1 MSTLTTLLKLT
12 PHQADMVYLD
22 LYMRW
27 CESVTVNEQQLQMVL
42 ANASVN
48 KYFNFEY
55 AKCIAKFIDHM
66 SNYPDATAN
75 AALQQY
81 GLCTIDLFNHRSP
94 VLIKNAIK
102 NNIEYDA
109 AKN

>member
-1 MSTLTTLLKLT
+1 
-12 PHQADMVYLD
+12 MVYLD

-55 AKCIAKFIDHM
+55 AKCITKFIDHM
-66 SNYPDATAN
+66 SNYPDANRHLVESVFAGIRVFSTWLATFPPQTPRYFRLKV
-75 AALQQY
+75 ARLSTLHLEAVQV
-81 GLCTIDLFNHRSP
+81 HP
-94 VLIKNAIK
+94 
-102 NNIEYDA
+102 
-109 AKN
+109 